1 MFFCGLIVVAYI
13 GQTCCIDSATANNNG
28 TIVMLHDVAADDYA
42 HMWATAAA
50 ASRSKHPD

>member
-1 MFFCGLIVVAYI
+1 MFFCGMIVAAYI
-13 GQTCCIDSATANNNG
+13 GQTCCSDSATANNNG
-28 TIVMLHDVAADDYA
+28 TVVMPHDVAADDYA